1 MNMKT
6 VQKRD
11 GKASMD
17 FAIVLAITCMASVW
31 LWIKIAGKENGFL
44 PDFHIVAR
52 VIGGWPL

>member
-1 MNMKT
+1 MKT
-6 VQKRD
+6 SQKRA

-17 FAIVLAITCMASVW
+17 FAIVLAISCMASVW
-31 LWIKIAGKENGFL
+31 LWIKIAGKDNGFL